1 MDTTIKQI
9 KKCLFEEAEAL
20 NTLAELVDKS
30 YLDVLNLIS
39 NCSGKCCFTGVG
51 KSFIVASKIASSFC
65 SLGIC
70 SIAIDPLRLLHGDL
84 GSLSKDDI
92 VFALSNSG
100 ETEILLQA
108 IKLVAGMKI
117 KIISMTGSSNSSLA
131 QLSNC
136 HLLVETKEA
145 GPFGLVP
152 STSTTAMMA
161 IGDALLCGLV
171 EKEKI
176 TIERFKEFHPGGTL
190 GKKMQEIQ

>member
-1 MDTTIKQI
+1 MNTITVIKQ
-9 KKCLFEEAEAL
+9 CLREESDALQAIAEQID
-20 NTLAELVDKS
+20 ES

-39 NCSGKCCFTGVG
+39 TCSGKCCFTGVG

-100 ETEILLQA
+100 ETKILLQA
-108 IKLVAGMKI
+108 MRHIARMKI
-117 KIISMTGSSNSSLA
+117 KIISMTGSTNSTLA

-136 HLLVETKEA
+136 HILVETKEA

-171 EKEKI
+171 ERNKI
-176 TIERFKEFHPGGTL
+176 TIERFKEFHPGGII
-190 GKKMQEIQ
+190 GKKMH

>member
-1 MDTTIKQI
+1 MGTIARIQQ
-9 KKCLFEEAEAL
+9 CLIEEAEAL
-20 NTLAELVDKS
+20 KTIAKQVDES

-39 NCSGKCCFTGVG
+39 GCSGKCCFTGVG

-65 SLGIC
+65 SLGVC

-84 GSLSKDDI
+84 GSLSKEDI

-108 IKLVAGMKI
+108 MKLVKGMNL
-117 KIISMTGSSNSSLA
+117 KIISMTGNAKSSLA
-131 QLSNC
+131 YMSDC
-136 HLLVETKEA
+136 HILVETTEA

-161 IGDALLCGLV
+161 VGDALLSGLV
-171 EKEKI
+171 EKEQI
-176 TIERFKEFHPGGTL
+176 TIERFKEYHPGGTL
-190 GKKMQEIQ
+190 GKTMHQIE

>member
-1 MDTTIKQI
+1 MNTIQQI
-9 KKCLFEEAEAL
+9 KKCLLEEAEAIK
-20 NTLAELVDKS
+20 ELVERVDES
-30 YLDVLNLIS
+30 YLGVLNIIS

-84 GSLSKDDI
+84 GFLSKDDI

-100 ETEILLQA
+100 ETEILLQVMR
-108 IKLVAGMKI
+108 LVAGMDL
-117 KIISMTGSSNSSLA
+117 KIISMTGNANSSLA
-131 QLSNC
+131 KMSDC
-136 HLLVETKEA
+136 HILVETTEA

-161 IGDALLCGLV
+161 VGDALLSGLV

-176 TIERFKEFHPGGTL
+176 TIERFREFHPDGAL
-190 GKKMQEIQ
+190 GKKMHQLE

>member
-1 MDTTIKQI
+1 MNVLIKI
-9 KKCLFEEAEAL
+9 RKCLLEEAE
-20 NTLAELVDKS
+20 TVKRIAEQVDES
-30 YLDVLNLIS
+30 YIDVLHLIS

-65 SLGIC
+65 SLGVC

-108 IKLVAGMKI
+108 MKLVTGMNL
-117 KIISMTGSSNSSLA
+117 KIISMTGNANSSLA
-131 QLSNC
+131 KMSDC
-136 HLLVETKEA
+136 HILVETTEA

-152 STSTTAMMA
+152 STSTTVMMA
-161 IGDALLCGLV
+161 VGDALLSGLV
-171 EKEKI
+171 EKEHI
-176 TIERFKEFHPGGTL
+176 TIERFKEYHPGGTL
-190 GKKMQEIQ
+190 GKRMRQTE

>member
-1 MDTTIKQI
+1 MNVLIKI
-9 KKCLFEEAEAL
+9 RKCLLEEAE
-20 NTLAELVDKS
+20 TVKTIAEQVDES
-30 YLDVLNLIS
+30 YIDVLNLIS

-65 SLGIC
+65 SLGVC

-108 IKLVAGMKI
+108 MKLVTGMNL
-117 KIISMTGSSNSSLA
+117 KIISMTGNANSSLA
-131 QLSNC
+131 KMSDC
-136 HLLVETKEA
+136 HILVETTEA

-152 STSTTAMMA
+152 STSTTVMMA
-161 IGDALLCGLV
+161 VGDALLSGLV
-171 EKEKI
+171 EKEHI
-176 TIERFKEFHPGGTL
+176 TIERFKEYHPGGTL
-190 GKKMQEIQ
+190 GKRMRQTE

>member
-1 MDTTIKQI
+1 MNTIQQI
-9 KKCLFEEAEAL
+9 KKCLLEEAEAIK
-20 NTLAELVDKS
+20 ELVERVDES
-30 YLDVLNLIS
+30 YLGVLNIIS

-100 ETEILLQA
+100 ETEILLQVM
-108 IKLVAGMKI
+108 KLVAGMDL
-117 KIISMTGSSNSSLA
+117 KIISMTGNANSSLA
-131 QLSNC
+131 KMSDC
-136 HLLVETKEA
+136 HILVETTEA

-161 IGDALLCGLV
+161 VGDALLSGLV
-171 EKEKI
+171 EKEQI
-176 TIERFKEFHPGGTL
+176 TIERFREFHPGGAL
-190 GKKMQEIQ
+190 GKKMHQLE

>member
-1 MDTTIKQI
+1 MNTIQQI
-9 KKCLFEEAEAL
+9 KKCLLEEAEAIK
-20 NTLAELVDKS
+20 ELVERVDES
-30 YLDVLNLIS
+30 YLGVLNIIS

-100 ETEILLQA
+100 ETEILLQVMR
-108 IKLVAGMKI
+108 LVAGMDL
-117 KIISMTGSSNSSLA
+117 KIISMTGNANSSLA
-131 QLSNC
+131 KMSDC
-136 HLLVETKEA
+136 HIWVETTEA

-161 IGDALLCGLV
+161 VGDALLSGLV
-171 EKEKI
+171 EKEQI
-176 TIERFKEFHPGGTL
+176 TIERFREFHPGGAL
-190 GKKMQEIQ
+190 GKKMHQLE

>member
-1 MDTTIKQI
+1 MNTIQQI
-9 KKCLFEEAEAL
+9 KKCLLEEAEAIK
-20 NTLAELVDKS
+20 ELVERVDES
-30 YLDVLNLIS
+30 YLGVLNIIS

-100 ETEILLQA
+100 ETEILLQVMR
-108 IKLVAGMKI
+108 LVAGMDL
-117 KIISMTGSSNSSLA
+117 KIISMTGNANSSLA
-131 QLSNC
+131 KMSDC
-136 HLLVETKEA
+136 HILVETTEA

-161 IGDALLCGLV
+161 VGDALLSGLV
-171 EKEKI
+171 EKEQI
-176 TIERFKEFHPGGTL
+176 TIERFREFHPGGAL
-190 GKKMQEIQ
+190 GKKMHQLE

>member
-1 MDTTIKQI
+1 MESLEAIKR
-9 KKCLFEEAEAL
+9 CLLEEAETLKA
-20 NTLAELVDKS
+20 LAEQVDEPYEKA
-30 YLDVLNLIS
+30 LNLIS

-65 SLGIC
+65 SIGNC

-84 GSLSKDDI
+84 GALSKDDI

-108 IKLVAGMKI
+108 LELVAGMEL
-117 KIISMTGSSNSSLA
+117 KIISMTGNVNSSIA
-131 QLSNC
+131 KMSNC
-136 HLLVETKEA
+136 HILVETTEA

-161 IGDALLCGLV
+161 MGDALLCGFV
-171 EKEKI
+171 EMKGI
-176 TIERFKEFHPGGTL
+176 TIDRFRVFHPGGNL
-190 GKKMQEIQ
+190 GKRMHKDE